1 MIITMSVDKNPSQL
15 PNVSSLFEAS
25 NRSSNSAQVR
35 GKLGSLIVGKFPR
48 FCPNNYLQTH
58 IVKSIQQ
65 QLYVLDQSLKHE
77 GGVVILWTGK
87 D

>member
-1 MIITMSVDKNPSQL
+1 MIITMSVDKSLSQF
-15 PNVSSLFEAS
+15 PNVSSIFEAS
-25 NRSSNSAQVR
+25 NSSSNSAQAR
-35 GKLGSLIVGKFPR
+35 GKSGFRIVGELHR

-77 GGVVILWTGK
+77 GGVVILWTG
-87 D
+87 